1 VKGKEEGKVGATSQ
15 VNPNRIYIVAKP
27 GKHAEIMTVTQPGL
41 SAKYGHSTY
50 CRSTC
55 LLD

>member
-1 VKGKEEGKVGATSQ
+1 MKGKEEGKVGATSQ